1 MGEKFLKMEASSKS
15 PTHPTPINL
24 FAFFFKKKKKWK
36 KRKKDQKKKKK
47 NPAVCLYPSP
57 STRKA
62 SLGVR
67 SHAVFV
73 AI

>member
-1 MGEKFLKMEASSKS
+1 MGEKFLKMEASSE
-15 PTHPTPINL
+15 PPPPPPVNL
-24 FAFFFKKKKKWK
+24 FAFFFKKKKK
-36 KRKKDQKKKKK
+36 RKKDKKK
-47 NPAVCLYPSP
+47 NQPRPAVCLYPSP